1 MDWDEQQDGAAEGT
15 PDEAG
20 AVLGT
25 LRTVGLVGPKLA
37 LQMGDE
43 ECLARQVAVRAGLPY
58 RGWILGLVKRQVQA
72 AYESLELDVRL
83 AGGEAPPG
91 VQAVNDAVAS
101 MAKPA
106 PSAGASSSRE
116 QGRTVIVLPKVG
128 KMRKIVPGRMRTEK
142 SAEDMEEEK
151 VLMALVSELELVGAP
166 VLQKV
171 NMTADPERSR
181 RALLGKYRPS
191 TVRRYLAYWQGFR
204 KWVMHG
210 TGAPPVSSAQLVDY
224 LHAREEEGMGASV
237 PLSVGKSVAWFENL
251 SGTEQSSWMSGD
263 SFVEVVVKDLLKKL
277 ESGAPPR
284 KRAPRMLSAF
294 LPALEEVVMDSEIGC
309 HLRAGAWVKLIKV
322 WASLRFD
329 DLAHLRSGMVKIY
342 DGKFAGLMKRTKTT
356 GAGKRVKELPFFVSE
371 EAWVAHPDWVVVGL
385 EALGRALG
393 GDFELVVP
401 AGVSRPG
408 EAFNAVMAYPEAVAW
423 SGEVMQLLKG
433 QTGARLVPD
442 GWERFWTEHSER
454 STMPSGLAALGVQ
467 KCDRDLLGRWTP
479 EGSDQYVRTYNAVV
493 KGLQKRF
500 AVPIREGRGYEA
512 YDEGAVLEEMKDW
525 LVVKWGVNR
534 DTANAA
540 VEHWKP
546 AVKGSG
552 TFMDLLK
559 EGNRE
564 ETEAAKHSAQES
576 TKESSSSSS
585 SSSSEEVS
593 QKRRKGV
600 ERLSEERGGGFVV
613 VYNRIDRGKLHRSGR
628 EGCWMAR
635 QRKFKRADAYPELPE
650 QSCYTSRCKLCWP
663 DKEAALS
670 SSDSEDEL
678 SESGL
683 GDRPKDDVVYSPDQ
697 GAGDS
702 FW

>member
-151 VLMALVSELELVGAP
+151 VLKALVSELELVGAP

-251 SGTEQSSWMSGD
+251 SGTEQSSWMSSD

-408 EAFNAVMAYPEAVAW
+408 EAFNAVMAYP
-423 SGEVMQLLKG
+423 
-433 QTGARLVPD
+433 
-442 GWERFWTEHSER
+442 
-454 STMPSGLAALGVQ
+454 
-467 KCDRDLLGRWTP
+467 
-479 EGSDQYVRTYNAVV
+479 
-493 KGLQKRF
+493 
-500 AVPIREGRGYEA
+500 
-512 YDEGAVLEEMKDW
+512 
-525 LVVKWGVNR
+525 
-534 DTANAA
+534 
-540 VEHWKP
+540 
-546 AVKGSG
+546 
-552 TFMDLLK
+552 
-559 EGNRE
+559 
-564 ETEAAKHSAQES
+564 
-576 TKESSSSSS
+576 
-585 SSSSEEVS
+585 
-593 QKRRKGV
+593 
-600 ERLSEERGGGFVV
+600 RGGSMERRGDAAAEGP
-613 VYNRIDRGKLHRSGR
+613 DRSPPGPGWLGALLDRAQWALDHAERSGR
-628 EGCWMAR
+628 SGSAEVRQGFTWEVDAGRVGSVCPDLQCGGQRPPEEVCSANPRRAWLWGLWWGRSLGGDEGLAGGEVGCQQGHGQCGSGA
-635 QRKFKRADAYPELPE
+635 L
-650 QSCYTSRCKLCWP
+650 
-663 DKEAALS
+663 EACR
-670 SSDSEDEL
+670 E
-678 SESGL
+678 GV
-683 GDRPKDDVVYSPDQ
+683 GDLHGPSQ
-697 GAGDS
+697 GREPRGDGGGQA
-702 FW
+702 